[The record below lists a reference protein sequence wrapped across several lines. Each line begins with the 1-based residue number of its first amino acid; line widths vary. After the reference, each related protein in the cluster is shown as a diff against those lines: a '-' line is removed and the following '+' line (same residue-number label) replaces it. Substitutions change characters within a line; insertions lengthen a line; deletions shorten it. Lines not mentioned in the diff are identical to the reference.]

1 MDLSFQVFPVENVRK
16 PSTTIA
22 EVEINELKLPTE
34 AKGIDDEDV
43 PGERDETIIHAV
55 WVFKV
60 NLTMFD
66 IITTEEKELSFSVEF

>member
-22 EVEINELKLPTE
+22 EVEVNELRFPTE

-43 PGERDETIIHAV
+43 P
-55 WVFKV
+55 
-60 NLTMFD
+60 
-66 IITTEEKELSFSVEF
+66 

>member
-55 WVFKV
+55 RVLQV
-60 NLTMFD
+60 NLRVLNV
-66 IITTEEKELSFSVEF
+66 ITREEQQLSLPIEF